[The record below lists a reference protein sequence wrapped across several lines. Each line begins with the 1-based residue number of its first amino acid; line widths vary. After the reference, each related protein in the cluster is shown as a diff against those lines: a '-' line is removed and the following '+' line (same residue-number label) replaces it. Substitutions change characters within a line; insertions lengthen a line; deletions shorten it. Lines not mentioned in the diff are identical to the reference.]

1 MEDTCGAI
9 TFSLESPYKILEM
22 DKEAL
27 LLLLRPKAD
36 QEPSILDAAYVKLK
50 LNAVTWQL
58 PIKVTFTAC
67 VVESIKFTSSSI
79 SIDHV
84 VGSE

>member
-1 MEDTCGAI
+1 ME
-9 TFSLESPYKILEM
+9 
-22 DKEAL
+22 KEAL
-27 LLLLRPKAD
+27 LLSLRPRAD
-36 QEPSILDAAYVKLK
+36 QEPILLDAAYVKLK

-58 PIKVTFTAC
+58 PIKVLSTVY

-84 VGSE
+84 VGPE